1 MGELFTE
8 NIEYIKRYRIIKT
21 GGIRLKVN
29 KKFILNILI
38 NIIVT
43 IITLTFILFILN
55 LPSSTYISVDIKKF
69 DIETNIQYKKI
80 FTQVMDYYKMLLSG
94 TFGETST
101 SKEVWR
107 FVKSGFKESM
117 TLLSFSLFFAITLGI
132 AKGIF
137 DSKKHKRYPSN
148 LKILSTLTILAM
160 PDVFLIL
167 VLQFF
172 AVILYRNGFEYL
184 PAAGFGGIKYSILP
198 IIALTLIP
206 MSYIARITSLS
217 IDENYEKN
225 YVTTALGKGA
235 SNKRIIYIHIIRNA
249 IMDILDSFTSITT
262 IIISTLLL
270 VEYMFGYPGL
280 ALMMFKNYEIGETK
294 VVMAMAIMI
303 GLVYFIIN
311 TLFKILRYILNP
323 KLRGESN

>member
-1 MGELFTE
+1 M
-8 NIEYIKRYRIIKT
+8 
-21 GGIRLKVN
+21 KVN
-29 KKFILNILI
+29 KKFIINILI

-55 LPSSTYISVDIKKF
+55 LPKNTYVNIDIKKF
-69 DIETNIQYKKI
+69 NIETNIQYKQI
-80 FTQVMDYYKMLLSG
+80 FIQVMDYYKMLLSG
-94 TFGETST
+94 TFGKTTT
-101 SKEVWR
+101 SKVVWR
-107 FVKSGFKESM
+107 FVKSGFKNSFII
-117 TLLSFSLFFAITLGI
+117 LSFSLFFAITLGI
-132 AKGIF
+132 IKGIF

-148 LKILSTLTILAM
+148 LKTLSTLTILAM

-172 AVILYRNGFEYL
+172 AVILYRNGFEFL
-184 PAAGFGGIKYSILP
+184 PAAGFGGWKYTILP
-198 IIALTLIP
+198 ITALTLIP

-249 IMDILDSFTSITT
+249 IMDILDSFTSIAT

-280 ALMMFKNYEIGETK
+280 ALIMFKNYESGEVN

-303 GLVYFIIN
+303 GLMYFVLNI
-311 TLFKILRYILNP
+311 LFKILRYILNP
-323 KLRGESN
+323 KLRGGAS